1 VQSQVLDNDALLTLV
16 GQHAQIQD
24 QIQSLWVALVLLVFV
39 QIVGLVVVVAVAVWS
54 VTTVLN
60 SNNKRTGHLEDLWTS
75 HQQKLQD
82 ALAVIVR
89 TLRDNARSKSS
100 APDDSGGALWDGT

>member
-1 VQSQVLDNDALLTLV
+1 MDAQVIDNDALLTLI

-60 SNNKRTGHLEDLWTS
+60 SNNKRTGQLEDMWTS

-89 TLRDNARSKSS
+89 TLVDNARYKSS
-100 APDDSGGALWDGT
+100 APGDTGSALGDSP